1 MSNATDS
8 YDRVVAGFAELLH
21 RLEHIDEDAEIR
33 RRIKLNTAAREAAIA
48 RVRREYAA
56 YGLVPPSDLA
66 LSITA
71 RIDRGIGIQYSEAA
85 E

>member
-8 YDRVVAGFAELLH
+8 YDRVMQGFADLLG
-21 RLEHIDEDAEIR
+21 RLRNVDEDGDTA
-33 RRIKLNTAAREAAIA
+33 RRIRLNTVAREAAIA

-56 YGLVPPSDLA
+56 YGLQPPSDLA